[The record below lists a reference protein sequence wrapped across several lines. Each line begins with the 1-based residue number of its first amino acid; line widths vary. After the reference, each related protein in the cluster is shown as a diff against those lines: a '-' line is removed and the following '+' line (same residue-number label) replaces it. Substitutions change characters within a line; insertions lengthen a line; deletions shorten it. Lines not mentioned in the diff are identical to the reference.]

1 MLDYLI
7 NPVLMG
13 GLVKETDGETVKI
26 HLHGR
31 LGVIT
36 IPRSLVLTKEELLP
50 GHEVQFF
57 FSYLEVDDVPRDY
70 DLSELGM
77 LREVTPVPV
86 GGVLTEVNDTAV
98 KCEMPGGMGTVA
110 VPRRWVFTNQA
121 LAVGQTAGFYFS
133 PMRLVGKRDVPAA
146 IHRQA

>member
-1 MLDYLI
+1 MI
-7 NPVLMG
+7 GPALMG
-13 GLVKETDGETVKI
+13 GLVREAGPEWVKV

-36 IPRSLVLTKEELLP
+36 VPRSLVLTEEALLP

-57 FSYLEVDDVPRDY
+57 FSYLEVDDISRDY
-70 DLSELGM
+70 DLSELKL
-77 LREVTPVPV
+77 LRDVTPVPV

-98 KCEMPGGMGTVA
+98 KCEMPGGMGVVA
-110 VPRRWVFTNQA
+110 VPRRWVFTDQA

-133 PMRLVGKRDVPAA
+133 PMRLIGKRDIPVQS
-146 IHRQA
+146 I

>member
-1 MLDYLI
+1 MI
-7 NPVLMG
+7 GPALMG
-13 GLVKETDGETVKI
+13 GLVREAGPEWVRV

-36 IPRSLVLTKEELLP
+36 VPRSLVMTEEMLVP
-50 GHEVQFF
+50 GHELQFY
-57 FSYLEVDDVPRDY
+57 FSYLEVDDAPRDY
-70 DLSELGM
+70 DLSELKM
-77 LREVTPVPV
+77 LWEVTPVPV

-98 KCEMPGGMGTVA
+98 KCEMPGGMGVVA